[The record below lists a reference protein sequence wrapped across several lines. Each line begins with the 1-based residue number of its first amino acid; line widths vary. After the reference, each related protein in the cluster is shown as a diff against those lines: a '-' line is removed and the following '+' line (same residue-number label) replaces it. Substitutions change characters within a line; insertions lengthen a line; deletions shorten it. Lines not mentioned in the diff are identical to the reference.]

1 MAQTKVTADL
11 LSSFAQTLRSESSRF
26 NEIKNSMDNELNS
39 FLWDDPVSAKF
50 KAQYAEGLAPLKSK
64 LLPAMD
70 RYQEHLDKE
79 AGIIRDEWLQN

>member
-11 LSSFAQTLRSESSRF
+11 LSSFAQTLRNESSRF

-39 FLWDDPVSAKF
+39 FLWDDPIAAKF
-50 KAQYAEGLAPLKSK
+50 KAQYAEGLEPLKSK

-70 RYQEHLDKE
+70 QYQQHLDKE
-79 AGIIRDEWLQN
+79 ANIIREYLTN